1 METQRRNTQI
11 NFGDYFANLSPY
23 AMAKGIKGAAFQ
35 RNFEN
40 DQNHVRAAYGSFDGS
55 GPICCAA
62 RATIPWIA
70 TAAGESE

>member
-40 DQNHVRAAYGSFDGS
+40 DQNHVRAA
-55 GPICCAA
+55 
-62 RATIPWIA
+62 
-70 TAAGESE
+70 